1 MPQAD
6 HLTDAQIR
14 QIVAMIAEQK
24 QAFAEGVEGL
34 YTLKKV
40 LEHAVHRIGIIVEWD
55 PSTPPAVR
63 DRFAIVSLSALQWSF
78 GGAALSLMIGVFT
91 ERPALWAAGG
101 AAIVGGVQGHEA
113 VECGWRLRGYHNEQ
127 GVECVEVIVR
137 ARRAISVG
145 WLAVIVEPSTGR
157 DSAG

>member
-6 HLTDAQIR
+6 QLTDAQIR

-24 QAFAEGVEGL
+24 QAFATGIEGL

-40 LEHAVHRIGIIVEWD
+40 LEHAVHRMGIAVEWD
-55 PSTPPAVR
+55 PSTPAAVR

-78 GGAALSLMIGVFT
+78 GGAALGLMIGVFT

-101 AAIVGGVQGHEA
+101 AAIAAIVGGVQGYEA
-113 VECGWRLRGYHNEQ
+113 VENGWRLRGFHDEQ
-127 GVECVEVIVR
+127 GVECVEVIVC
-137 ARRAISVG
+137 ALPTS
-145 WLAVIVEPSTGR
+145 S
-157 DSAG
+157 

>member
-24 QAFAEGVEGL
+24 QAFATGIEGL

-40 LEHAVHRIGIIVEWD
+40 LEHAVHRMGIAVEWD

-78 GGAALSLMIGVFT
+78 GGAALGLMIGVFT
-91 ERPALWAAGG
+91 ERPALWARRWCGDRRDRRRRPGPRGSRERLAPARLPQRAGRR
-101 AAIVGGVQGHEA
+101 VRRGHRTA
-113 VECGWRLRGYHNEQ
+113 PPGKQ
-127 GVECVEVIVR
+127 
-137 ARRAISVG
+137 
-145 WLAVIVEPSTGR
+145 
-157 DSAG
+157 